1 MPQHNTTAFPCSFS
15 QRRLWFLAQLPGA
28 SEAYHM
34 PLAYEL
40 RGPLDRG
47 ALIRALDRLA
57 DRHEALRARLA
68 AVDGEVFQRFG
79 PPGGGF
85 PLTVHDLAG
94 RADAEDRLAALRRE
108 EATAPFD
115 LARGPLFRGRLVSL
129 AADRH
134 VLLVTAHHIVSDGWS
149 TGVLTREL
157 GALYTAFRAGG
168 DDPLPPPA
176 VRYADHAARQRGQ
189 LSADAAARQAAY
201 WRETLADAPALLDLP
216 TDRPRPAEQDY
227 RGAQLRVE
235 FDAELTTALRTLA
248 RRNGS
253 TLFMTLLTGWALVL
267 SRWSG
272 QTDVVIGT
280 PTANRGRPELEG
292 LVGFFVNSLA
302 LRVDLSG
309 DPAAAGLL
317 RRVRAAT
324 LGALTHQDLPFE
336 QVVET
341 VRPHRSPAHTP
352 LFQVMFAWQNAGGDA
367 PVLPDLDVTP
377 LDTPCAGAKF
387 DLALSLAEEGDRVVG
402 TLDYA
407 TALFDPET
415 VERHVRHLRRI
426 LTRMAA
432 EPELPISAL
441 ELLTPS
447 ERAQLLD
454 DWGDSGREV
463 PAVPFPALFEER
475 VRSSPQAVAVEFGP
489 VSLTYGE
496 LNARANRLA
505 RHLVGLGV
513 GPERVVAVA
522 LPRSV
527 RWLVAT
533 LAVLKAGGAY
543 LPVDPAYPADRIAYM
558 LTDATPACVLTDPA
572 TAPTLPGTTAPLVLL
587 NDPDLPAPA
596 PPAHSSA
603 SLPPVTAA
611 PAHPS
616 EAAAQACPAGAP
628 GEGRSV
634 GAAAPARPADAAA
647 PARPAGAAA
656 PARPAG
662 AAAPARPADTAASAR
677 PADALDRGRP
687 AYAPASAHPVGAAGP
702 VGPADATDL
711 TDAERT
717 APLRPDSPAYVI
729 YTSGSTGRPKGVVVT
744 HTGIAALSA
753 SQIER
758 LAVTA
763 DSRVLQF
770 ASPSFDAAVWEVCMA
785 LLSGARLVMAPAEEL
800 LPGDGLAGVL
810 RRHAVTHATL
820 PPTALAVLPDD
831 ALPDGMTLVVAG
843 EACPPALVAQWSP
856 GRRMVNAYGPTET
869 TVCATMSAPLSG
881 AGTPPIGTP
890 VAGTRVYV
898 LDARLRPVPPGF
910 RGELYVA
917 GAGLARGYLGRPELT
932 AERFVADPYGP
943 PGTRMYRTGDLA
955 RWRPDGLLEFAGRAD
970 QQVKVRGFRVE
981 PGEVEAALLE
991 LPGVLEAAV
1000 LAEPDGPDGPDGSG
1014 SPSRPGRPDGTG
1026 GTRLVAAVAR
1036 GDTAPRPAG
1045 EWRAALARR
1054 LPGYMLPELVVEVPR
1069 LPQTPNGKLDREA
1082 LLRRARTAGP
1092 AAQVNTSAPRDHVE
1106 LALYRIWK
1114 GLLLHPD
1121 IGIRDD
1127 FFDIGGTSI
1136 SAVKL
1141 AHAVRETFGVPLPV
1155 RDVMLHPTIEALGG
1169 RLRQGT
1175 AAQPPGSLIAFREG
1189 DGRRRVVC
1197 VHPGGGTA
1205 FCYLPLARALPEDCG
1220 VYGVQSPGLNPGET
1234 FLPTVEA
1241 MAEHY
1246 LRLIAP
1252 LLDGPLVLT
1261 GLSFGGLVAHE
1272 MGRRLALAGHTALSV
1287 VLLDTHGGDDTAAR
1301 EGFEPVEMAE
1311 FREKLVRFNGMYPG
1325 IEDEQI
1331 ERYFRVYNHNR
1342 AAAGAYRVPSTP
1354 ARLVLLQA
1362 AHGLGEP
1369 ELRAAGD
1376 HWRRRAGTGLRVE
1389 RLDCDHWEILEPA
1402 GIPRVAALLES
1413 ELTRRPTARPV
1424 PNEGRPGPARRA

>member
-1 MPQHNTTAFPCSFS
+1 MPQHITTAFPCSFS

-28 SEAYHM
+28 GEAYHM

-68 AVDGEVFQRFG
+68 AVDGEVFQRFD

-115 LARGPLFRGRLVSL
+115 LARGPLFRGRLVAL

-157 GALYTAFRAGG
+157 GELYTAFRAGG
-168 DDPLPPPA
+168 DDPLPPLP

-201 WRETLADAPALLDLP
+201 WRGTLADAPALLDLP
-216 TDRPRPAEQDY
+216 IDRPRPAEQDY

-235 FDAELTTALRTLA
+235 FDAELTTALRALA

-309 DPAAAGLL
+309 DPSAAGLL

-377 LDTPCAGAKF
+377 LDAPCAGAKF

-426 LTRMAA
+426 LTRMAE
-432 EPELPISAL
+432 EPELPVSAL

-447 ERAQLLD
+447 ERTQLLD

-475 VRSSPQAVAVEFGP
+475 VRSSSQAVAVEFGP
-489 VSLTYGE
+489 VSLSYGE

-558 LTDATPACVLTDPA
+558 LTDANPACVLTDPA

-587 NDPDLPAPA
+587 NDTDLLAPP
-596 PPAHSSA
+596 PPAHPAA
-603 SLPPVTAA
+603 SPP
-611 PAHPS
+611 PAQPS
-616 EAAAQACPAGAP
+616 
-628 GEGRSV
+628 
-634 GAAAPARPADAAA
+634 DAVAS
-647 PARPAGAAA
+647 
-656 PARPAG
+656 
-662 AAAPARPADTAASAR
+662 ARPADTAASAY
-677 PADALDRGRP
+677 PADALDCGRP
-687 AYAPASAHPVGAAGP
+687 AYAPASPHPVGP
-702 VGPADATDL
+702 VGPADAADL

-800 LPGDGLAGVL
+800 LPGEGLAGVL

-890 VAGTRVYV
+890 VTGTRVYV
-898 LDARLRPVPPGF
+898 LDARLRPVPPGY

-955 RWRPDGLLEFAGRAD
+955 RWRSDGRLEFAGRAD

-1000 LAEPDGPDGPDGSG
+1000 LAEPDGPGSH
-1014 SPSRPGRPDGTG
+1014 SDGTG
-1026 GTRLVAAVAR
+1026 GPRLVAAIAR
-1036 GDTAPRPAG
+1036 GDAAPRPAG

-1136 SAVKL
+1136 SAVRL

-1155 RDVMLHPTIEALGG
+1155 RDIMLHPTIEALGG

-1246 LRLIAP
+1246 LRLITP

-1272 MGRRLALAGHTALSV
+1272 MGRRLALAGHTELSV
-1287 VLLDTHGGDDTAAR
+1287 VLLDTHGDDDTAAR

-1369 ELRAAGD
+1369 ELRAAAD

-1389 RLDCDHWEILEPA
+1389 QLDCDHWEILEPA

-1413 ELTRRPTARPV
+1413 ELTRRPTSRPV
-1424 PNEGRPGPARRA
+1424 PNEGRPGPARRT

>member
-1 MPQHNTTAFPCSFS
+1 MPQHTTTAFPCSFS

-28 SEAYHM
+28 GEAYHM

-47 ALIRALDRLA
+47 ALVRALDRLA
-57 DRHEALRARLA
+57 DRHEALRARLT
-68 AVDGEVFQRFG
+68 AVDGEVFQRFA

-94 RADAEDRLAALRRE
+94 RPDAEDRLTALRRE

-115 LARGPLFRGRLVSL
+115 LARGPLFRGRLVVL

-168 DDPLPPPA
+168 GDPLPPLP
-176 VRYADHAARQRGQ
+176 VRYADHAARQRGR
-189 LSADAAARQAAY
+189 LSADAAARQTAY

-227 RGAQLRVE
+227 RGAQLRVA

-248 RRNGS
+248 RRNRS

-280 PTANRGRPELEG
+280 PTANRGRAELEG

-309 DPAAAGLL
+309 DPSAAELL
-317 RRVRAAT
+317 RRVRVAT

-341 VRPHRSPAHTP
+341 VGPHRSPAHTP

-367 PVLPDLDVTP
+367 PVLPDLDVTA
-377 LDTPCAGAKF
+377 LDAPCAGAKF
-387 DLALSLAEEGDRVVG
+387 DLALSLAEEGDRVTG

-426 LTRMAA
+426 LTQMAA
-432 EPELPISAL
+432 DPELPVSAL
-441 ELLTPS
+441 ELLTPP

-454 DWGDSGREV
+454 DWGDSGREA

-475 VRSSPQAVAVEFGP
+475 VRAAPQAVAVEFGP
-489 VSLTYGE
+489 VSLSYGE

-513 GPERVVAVA
+513 GPERLVAVA

-558 LTDATPACVLTDPA
+558 LTDATPACVLTDTA
-572 TAPTLPGTTAPLVLL
+572 TAPALPGTTAPLVLL
-587 NDPDLPAPA
+587 DD
-596 PPAHSSA
+596 
-603 SLPPVTAA
+603 TA
-611 PAHPS
+611 
-616 EAAAQACPAGAP
+616 PAGAP
-628 GEGRSV
+628 E
-634 GAAAPARPADAAA
+634 PAHPADAA
-647 PARPAGAAA
+647 
-656 PARPAG
+656 
-662 AAAPARPADTAASAR
+662 
-677 PADALDRGRP
+677 
-687 AYAPASAHPVGAAGP
+687 
-702 VGPADATDL
+702 DL

-717 APLRPDSPAYVI
+717 APLRPESPAYVI

-744 HTGIAALSA
+744 HTGIAGLSA
-753 SQIER
+753 SQLER

-770 ASPSFDAAVWEVCMA
+770 ASPSFDAAVWEMCMA
-785 LLSGARLVMAPAEEL
+785 LLSGARLVMAPAEQL
-800 LPGDGLAGVL
+800 LPGEDLAGVL

-856 GRRMVNAYGPTET
+856 GRSMVNAYGPTET

-917 GAGLARGYLGRPELT
+917 GAGLARGYLGRPGLT

-955 RWRPDGLLEFAGRAD
+955 RWRSDGRLEFAGRAD

-991 LPGVLEAAV
+991 LPGVPEAVV
-1000 LAEPDGPDGPDGSG
+1000 LAEPDG
-1014 SPSRPGRPDGTG
+1014 TG
-1026 GTRLVAAVAR
+1026 GARLVAGIGR
-1036 GDTAPRPAG
+1036 GDAAPRPAG

-1054 LPGYMLPELVVEVPR
+1054 LPAHMLPERFVEVPR
-1069 LPQTPNGKLDREA
+1069 LPRTPNGKLDREA
-1082 LLRRARTAGP
+1082 LLARARTAGP
-1092 AAQVNTSAPRDHVE
+1092 AQVNTSTPRDHIE

-1114 GLLLHPD
+1114 RLLLHPG
-1121 IGIRDD
+1121 IGVRDD
-1127 FFDIGGTSI
+1127 FFDLGGTSI
-1136 SAVKL
+1136 SAIRL

-1155 RDVMLHPTIEALGG
+1155 RDIMLHPTIEALGG
-1169 RLRQGT
+1169 RLRQGAT
-1175 AAQPPGSLIAFREG
+1175 ARPPGSLIAFREG
-1189 DGRRRVVC
+1189 DGSRHVVC

-1205 FCYLPLARALPEDCG
+1205 FCYLPLARALPEDYG
-1220 VYGVQSPGLNPGET
+1220 VYGIQSPGLNPGES
-1234 FLPTVEA
+1234 FLPSVEA
-1241 MAEHY
+1241 MADDY
-1246 LRLIAP
+1246 LRLIEP
-1252 LLDGPLVLT
+1252 LLGGPLVLT

-1272 MGRRLALAGHTALSV
+1272 MGRRLAEAGHTDLSV
-1287 VLLDTHGGDDTAAR
+1287 VLLDTHGSDDDAAR
-1301 EGFEPVEMAE
+1301 AAIQPVGMAE

-1331 ERYFRVYNHNR
+1331 ERYFHVYNHNR
-1342 AAAGAYRVPSTP
+1342 AAAGAYRAPSTP

-1362 AHGLGEP
+1362 ARGLGEP

-1376 HWRRRAGTGLRVE
+1376 HWRRRAGGGLRVE
-1389 RLDCDHWEILEPA
+1389 RLDCDHWEVLEPA
-1402 GIPRVAALLES
+1402 GLPAVAGLLAS
-1413 ELTRRPTARPV
+1413 ELDHRPASRPA
-1424 PNEGRPGPARRA
+1424 PDEARPGPARRT